1 MAQLSS
7 ECINRNLL
15 FDFQKGTIVPPVVGS
30 RHCEMIFIGSVPD
43 SIREAIP
50 GSGEDSF
57 LSYHQGVWFSI
68 GFVCFSISLAI
79 TATLRFRTGSRA
91 QSPDKSGV
99 RPPLQIY

>member
-30 RHCEMIFIGSVPD
+30 RHCEMIFIGSAPD

-50 GSGEDSF
+50 GSGENSI
-57 LSYHQGVWFSI
+57 LSYHQGVWLSV
-68 GFVCFSISLAI
+68 GFVCFSISSAI
-79 TATLRFRTGSRA
+79 TATLFFRTGSRA
-91 QSPDKSGV
+91 QAPD
-99 RPPLQIY
+99 